1 VTTID
6 PVVAPSP
13 AGLLLER
20 DRQLDEL
27 GRILDQVRDGE
38 GTTVLVVGEAGVG
51 KSLLLRELL
60 RSVNGLSVLRA
71 RGDELEQ
78 EFPFGVVRQ
87 LLEPVLRTAG
97 DGVWDGPAEL
107 AREVFTPQGDG
118 AGDDASFARQQGLYW
133 LVVNLS
139 EQLGPLLLAVD
150 DAHRADEPSLR
161 FLRFLGHRLD
171 GLQVAQVLAT
181 RPAAEVEH
189 RPALADMFEDVPL
202 LAVDRLS
209 IEATTTYL
217 ARAWPE
223 AAEGLAPVCH
233 ALTAG
238 NPLMLRA
245 LVAEARGNV
254 TTPAQLQALGVR
266 PIGQRVRR
274 SLNGAPPGALR
285 LAQAVSVLGDDTS
298 VAEAVAFAGVDE
310 PAAAVDALLRANVLE
325 EDHGWLRFVHPLVRT
340 SVYRLLSPVERAAT
354 HLRAATALHER
365 GVTGEQV
372 AAHLLHAGPTGHA
385 WAAREL
391 EEAAERALEL
401 GAPDSA
407 ASLLARAIDEP
418 AADAAQLARRL
429 ARLGDAASH
438 AGLPDALSHYERAL
452 AIAPTRPIALQYAGA
467 LGMAGETARSF
478 EVLSGLAGEPTP
490 EQQAALHAAAL
501 FTDSPAARAFRDS
514 MVGLE
519 PTEPLLA
526 GTVAYELAIRN
537 VPAPELALR
546 FCGAPLDLST
556 TGAWGYGIWALL
568 LLERFSEAR
577 TELDRAV
584 ELGRRTGA
592 LVTYAL
598 ALVLRAGLHL
608 RSGALQAAEAD
619 ALQSLELSQHP
630 SWRFGNAASMQFLVE
645 ILLEQGRL
653 EEAAEAAATIDA
665 VPQIAVDALARQA
678 RARVLLAQRRP
689 EEALA
694 AARAAGER
702 AAATLTDNAVLV
714 PWRRTAALASGSLE
728 LAEEQL
734 TLARAF
740 GAPAAIGDA
749 LITRA
754 FVSRSVEGLDEAAQV
769 AHPVVRARALLALG
783 RAERVGGAPAAA
795 REPLREAMELASA
808 AGARGLVDEALDEL
822 AAAGAR
828 PRRRGGHGA
837 HLLTAAEARVA
848 RLAADGASNRE
859 IAQELFV
866 TLKTVEMHLS
876 SAYRKLDISSRAQL
890 AARLD

>member
-1 VTTID
+1 VATID
-6 PVVAPSP
+6 PVVAPDP

-20 DRQLDEL
+20 DGQLDEL
-27 GRILDQVRDGE
+27 GRLLDRVRDGE

-51 KSLLLRELL
+51 KSVLMRELL
-60 RSVNGLSVLRA
+60 RSVNGLNVLRA

-78 EFPFGVVRQ
+78 EFPYGVVRQ

-97 DGVWDGPAEL
+97 DGVWDGHAGL
-107 AREVFTPQGDG
+107 ARELFLPRGDG
-118 AGDDASFARQQGLYW
+118 AGADASFARQQGLYW

-161 FLRFLGHRLD
+161 FLRFLDHRLD
-171 GLQVAQVLAT
+171 GLPVAQVLAT

-189 RPALADMFEDVPL
+189 RQALADMFEDVPL

-209 IEATTTYL
+209 LEATTAYL

-245 LVAEARGNV
+245 LVAEARGSV
-254 TTPAQLQALGVR
+254 TTPDQLRALGVR

-274 SLNGAPPGALR
+274 ALSGAPPGALR
-285 LAQAVSVLGDDTS
+285 LAQAVAVLGDDTT
-298 VAEAVAFAGVDE
+298 VADAVAFAAVEE

-325 EDHGWLRFVHPLVRT
+325 EDQGRLRFVHPLVRT
-340 SVYRLLSPVERAAT
+340 SVYRLLSPVERGAT
-354 HLRAATALHER
+354 HLRAAIALHER
-365 GVTGEQV
+365 GVTGEVV

-391 EEAAERALEL
+391 EDAAARAFEL

-407 ASLLARAIDEP
+407 ASLLTRAIDEP
-418 AADAAQLARRL
+418 AADAAELARRL

-438 AGLPDALSHYERAL
+438 AGLPDALAHYERAL
-452 AIAPTRPIALQYAGA
+452 AIAPSRPIALQYAGA
-467 LGMAGETARSF
+467 LGMAGETGRSF
-478 EVLSGLAGEPTP
+478 EVLAALEPTP
-490 EQQAALHAAAL
+490 LQQAALLAAAL
-501 FTDSPAARAFRDS
+501 FTDSPAARAFRDQAAA
-514 MVGLE
+514 LE
-519 PTEPLLA
+519 PAEPLLA
-526 GTVAYELAIRN
+526 GAVAYELAMRN
-537 VPAPELALR
+537 VPAPELVRR
-546 FCGAPLDLST
+546 FSGGELDLST
-556 TGAWGYGIWALL
+556 TGPYGYGIWALM

-577 TELDRAV
+577 AELDRAV
-584 ELGRRTGA
+584 EVARRTGA

-598 ALVLRAGLHL
+598 ALVLRAGVHL

-619 ALQSLELSQHP
+619 ALQSLELSKHP

-653 EEAAEAAATIDA
+653 DEAAEAATRIDA
-665 VPQIAVDALARQA
+665 VPQLAVDLLAGQA
-678 RARVLLAQRRP
+678 RAGVLLAQRRTD
-689 EEALA
+689 EAFA
-694 AARAAGER
+694 AAREVGAR
-702 AAATLTDNAVLV
+702 AKATISDNAVFL
-714 PWRRTAALASGSLE
+714 PWRRTAALASGSVE
-728 LAEEQL
+728 LADEQL
-734 TLARAF
+734 SLARAF

-754 FVSRSVEGLDEAAQV
+754 YLLRSVEGLEEAAAVDQ
-769 AHPVVRARALLALG
+769 PIVRARALLALG
-783 RAERVGGAPAAA
+783 RSQRVGGAPAAA

-848 RLAADGASNRE
+848 RLAAGGASNRE